1 MISTTG
7 EHPFWVVDKGWVEAK
22 DLVVGSLLLTGD
34 GRIVDV
40 DKVERREGKF
50 EVYNFKVDGIP
61 TYFVSD
67 LGVLVH
73 NSYYDPDNPNRIDPS
88 TLNIGDLIQASGEPI
103 GKGGLTKAGRALD
116 KHAAGQRGS
125 SPFPPLTGN
134 NANKNLI
141 AEQQVNEILNHSD
154 VVFIRLGRG
163 GIEARVPDGRGIRFE
178 ADGSFSTF
186 VD

>member
-7 EHPFWVVDKGWVEAK
+7 EHPFWVPNLGWVKAK
-22 DLVVGSLLLTGD
+22 DLVVGSLLQTD
-34 GRIVDV
+34 KETFVDV
-40 DKVERREGKF
+40 DKIERREGNFK
-50 EVYNFKVDGIP
+50 VYNFEVEGFP
-61 TYFVSD
+61 TYFVSE
-67 LGVLVH
+67 LGILVH
-73 NSYYDPDNPNRIDPS
+73 NSCYDPDNPNRIDSS
-88 TLNIGDLIQASGEPI
+88 TLNINDLIQASGEPI

-141 AEQQVNEILNHSD
+141 AEQQVNEILNHPD
-154 VVFIRLGRG
+154 AVFIRLGRG